1 MKWNRLLKSLLKTTV
16 YILDQTAEQVN
27 HVADRTS
34 EITDQAKRVVDSA
47 ASAIQPRKDHTLRNI
62 VSFAAG
68 VGIGV
73 GAGMLLAPAS
83 GGETRSSIS
92 EKIKDIGNK
101 VKGRLSTQD
110 FATGTD

>member
-1 MKWNRLLKSLLKTTV
+1 MKWKKLLKSALKTTI
-16 YILDQTAEQVN
+16 YILDQTAEQVDR
-27 HVADRTS
+27 VADRTT

-47 ASAIQPRKDHTLRNI
+47 ASAIQPREDHTFRNI

-83 GGETRSSIS
+83 GGEIRRSLSD
-92 EKIKDIGNK
+92 KVKDIGDK
-101 VKGRLSTQD
+101 VKGQVSSRD

>member
-1 MKWNRLLKSLLKTTV
+1 MKWNRLLKSLLKTTL
-16 YILDQTAEQVN
+16 YILDQTAEQADR
-27 HVADRTS
+27 VADRTS

-47 ASAIQPRKDHTLRNI
+47 ASAIRPREDHTLRNI

-68 VGIGV
+68 VGLGV
-73 GAGMLLAPAS
+73 GAGILLAPAS

-92 EKIKDIGNK
+92 DKVKEIGNK
-101 VKGRLSTQD
+101 VKGRVSTPD

>member
-1 MKWNRLLKSLLKTTV
+1 MRWNKLLKSLLKTTV
-16 YILDQTAEQVN
+16 YILDQTAEQVDR
-27 HVADRTS
+27 VADRTS
-34 EITDQAKRVVDSA
+34 DITDQAKRVVNSA
-47 ASAIQPRKDHTLRNI
+47 AGVIQPREDHTLRNL

-83 GGETRSSIS
+83 GGEIRDSIGD
-92 EKIKDIGNK
+92 KVKDITNK
-101 VKGRLSTQD
+101 VKGRVSSQD